1 MKLIRSLKKCMV
13 QVMIYGIDKI
23 GDNQA
28 LKFYM
33 ETISNEY
40 VLENDDLL
48 KESIN
53 MTLDI
58 VFNPLMKDGMFKEEF
73 LEVEKNNLRRVINA
87 KIDDKGFYALNR
99 CIEDMYGNNGFGL
112 YKYGY
117 LEDLEKITNKK
128 LSDYYK
134 KLVNEA
140 KIDIYLSGNFDE
152 ENVKNLIIQNEN
164 IKKLKPRKENIIINN
179 PYTENKQKVE
189 KPKKVEEKMNIN
201 QGKLVIGLDVLLKK
215 EDMQN
220 AGNVYNTL
228 LGDGANSMLFQNVR
242 EKAGLAY
249 TARSS
254 YNRMKNNIFIRCGIE
269 IENYDKAVKIIK
281 EQLDNLKNGN
291 FSEQDIQD
299 AKMYIIS
306 GIKSIETEQDSEM
319 VFYIGQEI
327 SKIKNS
333 VKKYIEDIEKV
344 TKEEIIE
351 VANNIQINTIYF
363 LTGEIEKNSNEM
375 EDD

>member
-1 MKLIRSLKKCMV
+1 MV

-58 VFNPLMKDGMFKEEF
+58 VFNPLMKDGMFKEDF

-179 PYTENKQKVE
+179 P
-189 KPKKVEEKMNIN
+189 
-201 QGKLVIGLDVLLKK
+201 
-215 EDMQN
+215 
-220 AGNVYNTL
+220 
-228 LGDGANSMLFQNVR
+228 
-242 EKAGLAY
+242 
-249 TARSS
+249 
-254 YNRMKNNIFIRCGIE
+254 
-269 IENYDKAVKIIK
+269 
-281 EQLDNLKNGN
+281 
-291 FSEQDIQD
+291 
-299 AKMYIIS
+299 
-306 GIKSIETEQDSEM
+306 
-319 VFYIGQEI
+319 
-327 SKIKNS
+327 
-333 VKKYIEDIEKV
+333 
-344 TKEEIIE
+344 
-351 VANNIQINTIYF
+351 
-363 LTGEIEKNSNEM
+363 
-375 EDD
+375 